1 MKKIFA
7 GNKYIN
13 VLFDEVEVIQH
24 PKWTNIYGVTLKQ
37 EWHSNRYSDVGFI
50 FLMID
55 FKDENHPLIQ
65 VRTWQPEKLDGKV
78 LSRDEVFS
86 LGDFNIASE
95 LMYD

>member
-1 MKKIFA
+1 
-7 GNKYIN
+7 
-13 VLFDEVEVIQH
+13 
-24 PKWTNIYGVTLKQ
+24 
-37 EWHSNRYSDVGFI
+37 
-50 FLMID
+50 MID

-65 VRTWQPEKLDGKV
+65 VRTWQPEKVDGKV